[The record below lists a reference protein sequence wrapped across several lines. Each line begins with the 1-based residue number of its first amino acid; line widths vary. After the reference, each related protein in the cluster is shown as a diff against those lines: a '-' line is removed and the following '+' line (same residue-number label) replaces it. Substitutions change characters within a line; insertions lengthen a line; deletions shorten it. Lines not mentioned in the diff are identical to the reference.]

1 MKVHK
6 NTDDLHK
13 EISEL
18 KDTLEGFKK
27 LVEVQRK
34 EPRPSVRA
42 PLNLLREI
50 FTCTVVHASR
60 SLWLKA

>member
-27 LVEVQRK
+27 LVEVQQ
-34 EPRPSVRA
+34 RPSVRA

-60 SLWLKA
+60 SL

>member
-6 NTDDLHK
+6 NTDELQK

-27 LVEVQRK
+27 LIEVQR
-34 EPRPSVRA
+34 
-42 PLNLLREI
+42 REI
-50 FTCTVVHASR
+50 FD
-60 SLWLKA
+60 LKKYVYV

>member
-27 LVEVQRK
+27 LVEVQK
-34 EPRPSVRA
+34 QRPSVRA

>member
-34 EPRPSVRA
+34 EQRPSVRA
-42 PLNLLREI
+42 PLNLLKEI